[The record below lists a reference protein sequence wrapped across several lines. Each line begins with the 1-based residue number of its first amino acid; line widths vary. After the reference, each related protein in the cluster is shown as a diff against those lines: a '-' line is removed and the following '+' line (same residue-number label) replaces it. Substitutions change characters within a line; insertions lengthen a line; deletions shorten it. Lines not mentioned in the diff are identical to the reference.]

1 MDTDSIL
8 MGMGGIVLP
17 VDRSPY
23 ARAAQRVFAAW
34 GLTSAEGAALL
45 RGDPERAHVVIGISS
60 LLQTLYSG
68 VLATQWMTIPNTNR
82 RIGGSLEHPMRPV
95 DYAIS
100 DEGGLEA
107 VWDLLRGYAEGQ

>member
-82 RIGGSLEHPMRPV
+82 LRTLGGGGIVQRGLPASATPHP
-95 DYAIS
+95 
-100 DEGGLEA
+100 
-107 VWDLLRGYAEGQ
+107 